1 MSEQDRQDQEHS
13 VDWARLGVNETPDA
27 HVTIGSDQVYEVRM
41 ISSYESPRQ
50 EVRSKAKEA
59 EDYQLL
65 ESFRTADGENPYQA
79 DQDEI
84 LMNRLR
90 SRDSEE
96 ARTPRVGR
104 FARFLGKII
113 GNNIRQP

>member
-1 MSEQDRQDQEHS
+1 MSEQESVKRHE
-13 VDWARLGVNETPDA
+13 VDWARLGVNETPDT

-41 ISSYESPRQ
+41 ISSYEQPRE
-50 EVRSKAKEA
+50 EVRTKAKDA

-79 DQDEI
+79 EQDEI

-90 SRDSEE
+90 SRGGEE
-96 ARTPRVGR
+96 DRTPKAGR
-104 FARFLGKII
+104 FARIIGKII